1 MVGCSNPYVADK
13 MDAKECKTICA
24 PVRSLMV
31 IRITFHSCHH
41 MLVLSGINKSKLL
54 IVNQRI
60 RTSSMLPSDVLHV
73 PFPVIHHPGIQSKT
87 YRLYDGNGNGTEL
100 PNTGKLSCAHSRNY
114 MF

>member
-1 MVGCSNPYVADK
+1 
-13 MDAKECKTICA
+13 
-24 PVRSLMV
+24 
-31 IRITFHSCHH
+31 

-60 RTSSMLPSDVLHV
+60 RTFSMLPSDVLHV

-100 PNTGKLSCAHSRNY
+100 PNRKTVLCTFKKLYVFAVVRPGGTENVLLFSLKFCRD
-114 MF
+114 MGF